1 MSLPKKIIKVI
12 GDGRITIPKKF
23 REELRIKEKS
33 VLEGYVTK
41 NKIVLEVIG

>member
-1 MSLPKKIIKVI
+1 MSLLRKEITVI
-12 GDGRITIPKKF
+12 GDGRITIPKTF
-23 REELRIKEKS
+23 REILGIKEKS